1 MLAALS
7 SLWRHNTLRR
17 RCLQPA
23 QHHPVELAG
32 RLSGATNSIKA
43 TTVNSSIVQETHWRR
58 GHRYYYG
65 GYYPSYYRYPT
76 YSYYYPYPSYYY
88 SYPSYG
94 FYYAPRYRHHYRH
107 YRRW

>member
-1 MLAALS
+1 MYAKHWLSAAVGGLALAL
-7 SLWRHNTLRR
+7 WAI
-17 RCLQPA
+17 PA
-23 QHHPVELAG
+23 GAAPI
-32 RLSGATNSIKA
+32 SGATNSIKA
-43 TTVNSSIVQETHWRR
+43 TTVDSSIVQEAHWRR